1 MPINLKTLLRNFFSR
16 RYFKDAKSPVKR
28 RTRGKKSIRNFPGLF
43 EEVGKEFFKVKV
55 KVNWGRCPYCE
66 TVSQLVSIRPGY
78 YTCTFCRELTKQ
90 HVNGSIQYLPIND
103 RHALDTKKDGS

>member
-1 MPINLKTLLRNFFSR
+1 MPLNLKTLLRNFLSR
-16 RYFKDAKSPVKR
+16 KFFKDEKSPVKK
-28 RTRGKKSIRNFPGLF
+28 RTRGKKSTSSLGLF
-43 EEVGKEFFKVKV
+43 EEVGKEFFKIKV

-103 RHALDTKKDGS
+103 LHALDTKKDGS

>member
-16 RYFKDAKSPVKR
+16 RYFKDAKSPVKK
-28 RTRGKKSIRNFPGLF
+28 RTRGKKSTSSLGLF

-66 TVSQLVSIRPGY
+66 TVSQMVSVRPGY

-90 HVNGSIQYLPIND
+90 YVNGSIQYLPIND
-103 RHALDTKKDGS
+103 KHALDEKKDGA

>member
-28 RTRGKKSIRNFPGLF
+28 RTRGKRSIRPLGLF

-66 TVSQLVSIRPGY
+66 TVSQMVSVRPGY

-90 HVNGSIQYLPIND
+90 YVNGSIQYLPIND
-103 RHALDTKKDGS
+103 KHALDEKNDGA

>member
-1 MPINLKTLLRNFFSR
+1 MPLNLKTLLRNFLSR
-16 RYFKDAKSPVKR
+16 KFFKDAKSPVKK
-28 RTRGKKSIRNFPGLF
+28 RTRGKKSTSSLGLL
-43 EEVGKEFFKVKV
+43 EEVGKEFFKIKV

-103 RHALDTKKDGS
+103 LHALDTKKDGS

>member
-1 MPINLKTLLRNFFSR
+1 MPLNLKTLLRNFLR
-16 RYFKDAKSPVKR
+16 RKFFKDAKSPGKK
-28 RTRGKKSIRNFPGLF
+28 RTRGKKSTSSLGLF
-43 EEVGKEFFKVKV
+43 EEVGKEFFKIKV

-103 RHALDTKKDGS
+103 LHALDTKKDGS

>member
-1 MPINLKTLLRNFFSR
+1 MPLNLKTLLRNFLSR
-16 RYFKDAKSPVKR
+16 KFFKDAKSPVKK
-28 RTRGKKSIRNFPGLF
+28 RTRGKKSTSSLGLF
-43 EEVGKEFFKVKV
+43 EEVGKEFFKIKV

-78 YTCTFCRELTKQ
+78 YTCTFCRELAKP

-103 RHALDTKKDGS
+103 IHALDTKKDGS

>member
-28 RTRGKKSIRNFPGLF
+28 RTRGKRSIRPLGLF

-66 TVSQLVSIRPGY
+66 TVSQMVSVRPGY

-90 HVNGSIQYLPIND
+90 YVNGSIQYLPIND
-103 RHALDTKKDGS
+103 KHALDEKKDGA

>member
-1 MPINLKTLLRNFFSR
+1 MPLNLKTLLRNFLSR
-16 RYFKDAKSPVKR
+16 KFFKAAKSPVKK
-28 RTRGKKSIRNFPGLF
+28 RTRGKKSTSSLGLF
-43 EEVGKEFFKVKV
+43 EEVGKEFFKIKV
-55 KVNWGRCPYCE
+55 KVSWGRCPYCE

-103 RHALDTKKDGS
+103 LHALDTKKDGS

>member
-16 RYFKDAKSPVKR
+16 RYFKDAKSPVRR
-28 RTRGKKSIRNFPGLF
+28 RTRGKKSIRPFGLF

-66 TVSQLVSIRPGY
+66 TVSQMVSVRPGY

-90 HVNGSIQYLPIND
+90 YVNGSIQYLPIND
-103 RHALDTKKDGS
+103 KHALDEKKDGA

>member
-28 RTRGKKSIRNFPGLF
+28 RTRGKKSIRPFGLF

-66 TVSQLVSIRPGY
+66 TVSQMVSVRPGY

-90 HVNGSIQYLPIND
+90 YVNGSIQYLPIND
-103 RHALDTKKDGS
+103 KHALDEKKDGA